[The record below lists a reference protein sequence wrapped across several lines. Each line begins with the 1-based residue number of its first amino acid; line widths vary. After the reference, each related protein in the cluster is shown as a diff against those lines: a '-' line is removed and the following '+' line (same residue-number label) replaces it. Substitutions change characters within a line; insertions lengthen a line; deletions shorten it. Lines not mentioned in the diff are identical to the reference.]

1 MPAFL
6 AGWGLYPPTTVSTDL
21 FSTRDDAS
29 TAESFSLLFLCTG
42 NRFRSPLAAS
52 FVRRLTV
59 GLPVA
64 VASAGVLD
72 VDGSPPLREAT
83 RLGASS
89 GVSLSAHRARHLT
102 RDGLRDVDLLLGFE
116 QTHLSH
122 AVVELGADRERSF
135 TLPELVR
142 LLDEIEP
149 VADGMP
155 LVSRA
160 RERVRLAAERRVA
173 GAVGSADEIRDP
185 FGRSKK
191 VARQT
196 AVEIQRLS
204 LELAGRLFDVAGS
217 GGLVVLDDELST
229 G

>member
-122 AVVELGADRERSF
+122 AVVELGAARERSF
-135 TLPELVR
+135 TLPELIR

-149 VADGMP
+149 VAEGP
-155 LVSRA
+155 LVRRA
-160 RERVRLAAERRVA
+160 RERVRRAAERRVA

-191 VARQT
+191 VARLI